1 MRLDD
6 ATLDSIKRVHRALI
20 RSLSSQNLFPLV
32 TQHTGVKEIEAKKAL
47 IFLEKFGFIKDLK
60 ISGNAFSTVLIRKK
74 EINADWLIDER
85 DFILVSMSNDED
97 TDEKS
102 SRETSA
108 LKAEIENL
116 KKKLANAQRDLRCY
130 KRYGKSF
137 KEKVESAKINH
148 GEGTKI

>member
-1 MRLDD
+1 MRLDGV
-6 ATLDSIKRVHRALI
+6 TLDSIKRVHRTLI
-20 RSLSSQNLFPLV
+20 KSRNSQNLFPLV
-32 TQHTGVKEIEAKKAL
+32 TQNTGVKKLDAKKAL

-60 ISGNAFSTVLIRKK
+60 ISGNAFSTVLIRKE

-85 DFILVSMSNDED
+85 DFILVSQSDHED
-97 TDEKS
+97 IDDKNSKKIAT
-102 SRETSA
+102 
-108 LKAEIENL
+108 LKDEIENQ
-116 KKKLANAQRDLRCY
+116 KKKLADAQRDLRCY